1 MNSTL
6 SCEAK
11 AKTLHVTIELFGLTC
26 GNEASKLERALTKV
40 AGVVLAYVN
49 PATEMAY
56 VEYQAA
62 ACSCDR
68 LVETI
73 KQSGFEAGELKLR

>member
-1 MNSTL
+1 MYSTL
-6 SCEAK
+6 PCEAK
-11 AKTLHVTIELFGLTC
+11 AKTLHVTIEIIGLSC
-26 GNEASKLERALTKV
+26 AGEASKLERALTKV

-62 ACSCDR
+62 ACSCDK

-73 KQSGFEAGELKLR
+73 KHGGFEAGEPKLR